1 MGRLSRNILR
11 ALMGF
16 TFAAASFAAEAQPV
30 LSVSVS
36 PNRSRNGESVLF
48 KIKVQTNSSGRL
60 SPPAM
65 GELKD
70 WETVNSFRSESPSV
84 SYVNGKVEYRYR
96 AEYSYFLRP
105 LRTGKLS
112 IPAIDV
118 EIAGKAYKTDVIVV
132 QVDSLPRGQATR
144 PPRGF
149 QAPSRQSP
157 IPPQFQQGQTLPQG
171 GTSPQEDL
179 YGNGAGGTG
188 GLTPDEIP
196 ANQSFFLKPE
206 FKIKE
211 AYIGQMIELS
221 YVLYQRSRNLRNF
234 EMAKFPDFKGFLKEE
249 LFITKNFSQE
259 RVQVG
264 NEVLLRSEII
274 RYALFPLKSGEVK
287 IDPFVVRAE
296 VFTSPEDLINSLITG
311 APTPQ
316 MGTPIPMEKSSGVV
330 TIQVKEL
337 PATPEGVI
345 FTGAVGDFNI
355 ELKGPEGKLSVD
367 QPFTVQF
374 TIAGKGNVK
383 MIEEA
388 PIPLPKDLELFQT
401 KNTSELRP
409 DTTGYKSF
417 EYLLLPRKNGTL
429 VLEPFKWAFFDPQT
443 RSYQVRE
450 TPRLSFQVE
459 GSSNPNS
466 SASSTA
472 PKVAE
477 RRISPFDVM
486 KQPINEKKSL
496 AKTES
501 MIWVG
506 LSVALALMYL
516 ALGFVFAKRRR
527 EQMLTAHLKDNPW
540 EKTALSIQNKNY
552 KNPTGLTILVD
563 QWTREY
569 LTGHL
574 KIKELHSESARSE
587 FERGLRRRLPVE
599 FQKLTNEVS
608 EFWNQLDLAR
618 FAGSEKWPLETK
630 PAQLFDVAQ
639 ELCKRLISR
648 CRFEEDQSDQDDED

>member
-1 MGRLSRNILR
+1 MGILSRNILS
-11 ALMGF
+11 ACLGIAC
-16 TFAAASFAAEAQPV
+16 AAASLAAQAQPV

-48 KIKVQTNSSGRL
+48 KIKVQTNTSGRL
-60 SPPAM
+60 SAPSL
-65 GELKD
+65 GDLKD
-70 WETVNSFRSESPSV
+70 WEIVNSFRSESPSV

-105 LRTGKLS
+105 LRAGKLS
-112 IPAIDV
+112 IPAIDM
-118 EIAGKAYKTDVIVV
+118 EIGGKAYKSDMITV
-132 QVDSLPRGQATR
+132 QVDSLPRGQTAR

-149 QAPSRQSP
+149 QPPSRSTP
-157 IPPQFQQGQTLPQG
+157 LPPQFQQGLTVPQG

-179 YGNGAGGTG
+179 YGNGAGAG
-188 GLTPDEIP
+188 GSLTPDEIP

-211 AYIGQMIELS
+211 AYVGQMIELS

-274 RYALFPLKSGEVK
+274 RYALFPLKSGELK

-311 APTPQ
+311 APAPQ

-330 TIQVKEL
+330 TIQVKDL

-388 PIPLPKDLELFQT
+388 AIPLPPDLELFQT

-417 EYLLLPRKNGTL
+417 EYLLLPRKQGTST
-429 VLEPFKWAFFDPQT
+429 LEPFKWAFFDPQS

-450 TPRLSFQVE
+450 TPRLSFVIE
-459 GSSNPNS
+459 GSATPNS
-466 SASSTA
+466 SPANTA

-477 RRISPFDVM
+477 RKISPFDVI
-486 KQPINEKKSL
+486 KAPLSERKSL
-496 AKTES
+496 AKRDFVLWTV
-501 MIWVG
+501 IG
-506 LSVALALMYL
+506 ALLSFLYL

-527 EQMLTAHLKDNPW
+527 EQRHTAHLKDNPW
-540 EKTALSIQNKNY
+540 EKTALSIQNKTY
-552 KNPTGLTILVD
+552 KNATGLTILVD

-599 FQKLTNEVS
+599 FQQLIAELS
-608 EFWNQLDLAR
+608 EFWSQLDLAR

-630 PAQLFDVAQ
+630 PAQLFGVAQ

-648 CRFEEDQSDQDDED
+648 CRFEEEQSDQDDED